1 LHTELCDNLEQVFA
15 GLRGKA
21 ETNDPEA
28 EELVWTELINAARAR
43 DESLV

>member
-1 LHTELCDNLEQVFA
+1 MHMEQVFTE
-15 GLRGKA
+15 LRGKA

-28 EELVWTELINAARAR
+28 EELVWEELINAVRAR